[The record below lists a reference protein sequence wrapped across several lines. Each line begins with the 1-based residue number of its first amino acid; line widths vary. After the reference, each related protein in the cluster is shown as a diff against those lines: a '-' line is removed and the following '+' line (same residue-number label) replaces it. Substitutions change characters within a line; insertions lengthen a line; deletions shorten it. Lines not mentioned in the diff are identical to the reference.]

1 MMNDTGSRAGPKV
14 AVLGPIPRDYLGD
27 EDSRWL
33 IVEDGF
39 AAATASTCETLFT
52 VGNGYLGT
60 RGSLEEGHEGAL
72 PGTFLRGVFDHHD
85 SAVPDLVKAPDW
97 LSLAVVVNGVRLDVT
112 SASVVRHRRVLDMRE
127 GAVSRDTVFEDGQGR
142 RTRVQT
148 VRFASSAAQHLCC
161 LRSRVTPENHTAQVI
176 VRSGI
181 DGTRYNLDRRPIYAE
196 PPPDDPQMTWHKWAR
211 SRHLDEVAR
220 EQSPEGIYLE
230 TRTIDTGIT
239 IGYAATTRVS
249 PAAGSSVEQR
259 YKYIEQVAHARVT
272 AGETLT
278 VDKLVAVYTSR
289 DVAAASVRPACL
301 DELRRHAATG
311 FEACRE
317 RNRAAWRAK
326 WADSDVTIDG
336 DADATRAVRFN
347 IYQLLIAAN
356 ESDPRVNIGANSL
369 SGERYRGHTFWDT
382 EVFMLPFFI
391 YTQPATAR
399 ALLLYRYH
407 TLDGARQNARQTGF
421 RGARYAWESADT
433 GVDTTPKWTW
443 DGVHRIWMGE
453 EELHV
458 TAAVAYGLIAYIA
471 ATGDHA
477 LMTGYGAEILFETSR
492 FWASRLEARPDG
504 WYALS
509 RVVGP
514 DEFHEHVDNSA
525 YTNYLVRWH
534 LQQAAHVYADLAV
547 SHPGELASLA
557 ERIGITPGE
566 VEDWLTRAELIRLPA
581 RNDDGVIEQ
590 FDGYFGLETLPV
602 AHDGNDMPM
611 YPPGY
616 HHYNLAGI
624 NLIKQA
630 DVVMLTYVLPDE
642 FGDDVKRA
650 NYDHYEPLTL
660 HKSSLSTAI
669 HSITGIEVGDPRRAV
684 QYFRRAALVDL
695 LDNQGN
701 TAEGIHIASAGG
713 TWQTIVC
720 GFGGFRV
727 RNGQMTFK
735 PWLPPDWTAVN
746 FRLKWH
752 GNTVSVSADH
762 TSATF
767 ALSGPEGSQEM
778 IIVNGHEIALQAN
791 TKVTLAM
798 QRADP

>member
-1 MMNDTGSRAGPKV
+1 MKADLSG
-14 AVLGPIPRDYLGD
+14 

-39 AAATASTCETLFT
+39 TAALAGTYETLFT
-52 VGNGYLGT
+52 TGNGYLGT

-97 LSLAVVVNGVRLDVT
+97 LSLVVVAGGVRLDVT

-127 GAVSRDTVFEDGQGR
+127 GAVFRDTVFEDCQGR
-142 RTRVQT
+142 RTRVET
-148 VRFASSAAQHLCC
+148 LHFASSAAQHLCC
-161 LRSRVTPENHTAQVI
+161 LRARITPENHTAPVI

-181 DGTRYNLDRRPIYAE
+181 DGTGYNLDRRPIYAE

-220 EQSPEGIYLE
+220 EHLPDGIYLE

-239 IGYAATTRVS
+239 IGYAALTRVS
-249 PAAGSSVEQR
+249 SAAGSSVEQR
-259 YKYIEQVAHARVT
+259 YKYIEQVAHAQVA
-272 AGETLT
+272 AGDTLT

-289 DVAAASVRPACL
+289 DVAPASVRPACL
-301 DELRRHAATG
+301 DELSRHAATG
-311 FEACRE
+311 FEGCRE
-317 RNRAAWRAK
+317 RNRSAWQAR
-326 WADSDVTIDG
+326 WADSDVTIGG
-336 DADATRAVRFN
+336 DPDTTRAVRFN

-356 ESDPRVNIGANSL
+356 ESDPRVNIGANAL
-369 SGERYRGHTFWDT
+369 SGERYRGHAFWDT

-391 YTQPATAR
+391 YTQPETAR

-407 TLDGARQNARQTGF
+407 TLDGARQNARDGGF
-421 RGARYAWESADT
+421 RGARYAWESAGT
-433 GVDTTPKWTW
+433 GVETTPKWTW
-443 DGVHRIWMGE
+443 DGAHRIWMGE
-453 EELHV
+453 EEIHV
-458 TAAVAYGLIAYIA
+458 TAAVAYGLMAYVA

-477 LMTGYGAEILFETSR
+477 LMTEAGAEILFETSR
-492 FWASRLEARPDG
+492 FWASRLEAMPDG
-504 WYALS
+504 RYALS

-534 LQQAAHVYADLAV
+534 LQQAAHVYARLAV

-557 ERIGITPGE
+557 ERIGLKPDE
-566 VEDWLTRAELIRLPA
+566 VEQWLTRAEQIRLPT

-602 AHDGNDMPM
+602 AHDDNDMPM

-624 NLIKQA
+624 NLVKQA

-642 FGDDVKRA
+642 FGDDAKRA
-650 NYDHYEPLTL
+650 NYDYYEPLTL

-669 HSITGIEVGDPRRAV
+669 HSIMGIEVGDPRRAV
-684 QYFRRAALVDL
+684 QYFRRAAFVDL

-727 RNGQMTFK
+727 RNGRMTFK
-735 PWLPPDWTAVN
+735 PWLPPDWSAVD

-762 TSATF
+762 TSAAFVLT
-767 ALSGPEGSQEM
+767 GPAGCHET
-778 IIVNGHEIALQAN
+778 ITVNGRQITLQAN
-791 TKVTLAM
+791 TNVTVDLL
-798 QRADP
+798 RGPRRGR